1 MMDRILNNKWSIRI
15 IALLLAAILFTSV
28 NASNNSA
35 TSLSTTASSDTEVIE
50 NVPVKVYYDKTNL
63 YISGVPETVTV
74 TISGP
79 RSIVQSAKAQQ
90 DFTVYADLRNASI
103 GTQEVKLQ
111 VKDISDRL
119 KVKVDPVSVNV
130 NVQEKVTKKFSVDVE
145 LSKSVIADGY
155 QAGTPVVDP
164 KKVSITG
171 AKDTI
176 EQIAYVKATLE
187 SDGKHKSEFTDK
199 ATVSV
204 FDSNLNKL
212 DVEVSPQEVEVTVP
226 VEKVGKSVP
235 IKINQEGTPE
245 SDIEIS
251 SITPDK
257 SEVVVVGDDTVLDKI
272 KEIEIPMDVTK
283 IKADTVKEVT
293 VPVPTGAKSVQ
304 PTTIEVKIKTIK
316 KSEASGDTNS
326 TENNKEPESNDTT
339 TNDSEDTDTKESKVS
354 KSFSDMQ
361 VYMSGLKNTLDAQM
375 VTPANG
381 KVTVT
386 ITGEKKTVD
395 SIVAKDLSV
404 IANLSKGNAGDFSTP
419 LEVNGLPDNVAYE
432 VNPVSAD
439 FIIKEKEAQNT
450 VPSKN
455 T

>member
-1 MMDRILNNKWSIRI
+1 MDRILNNKWSIRI

-28 NASNNSA
+28 NASNKDT
-35 TSLSTTASSDTEVIE
+35 TSFSTTASSDTEVIE

-90 DFTVYADLRNASI
+90 DFTVYADLKNASI

-155 QAGTPVVDP
+155 QAGTPVIDP

-176 EQIAYVKATLE
+176 KQIAYVKATLE
-187 SDGKHKSEFTDK
+187 DDGKHKSEFTDK

-212 DVEVSPQEVEVTVP
+212 DVEVSPQEIEVTVP

-235 IKINQEGTPE
+235 VKIKQEGTPE

-251 SITPDK
+251 SMTPDK
-257 SEVVVVGDDTVLDKI
+257 SEVVVVGDDAVLDKI
-272 KEIEIPMDVTK
+272 KEIEIPIDVTK

-293 VPVPTGAKSVQ
+293 VPVPNGAKSVQ

-316 KSEASGDTNS
+316 KSEANSESNTSEDKKDTDSNKTATDDSGDS
-326 TENNKEPESNDTT
+326 
-339 TNDSEDTDTKESKVS
+339 DTDSKVS
-354 KSFSDMQ
+354 KSFSNMQ

-375 VTPANG
+375 ITPANG
-381 KVTVT
+381 KVSVT

-395 SIVAKDLSV
+395 RIAVKDLSV
-404 IANLSKGNAGDFSTP
+404 IANLSKGKAGELRVP
-419 LEVNGLPDNVAYE
+419 LELNGLPDNVAY
-432 VNPVSAD
+432 VINPTSAD
-439 FIIKEKEAQNT
+439 FIITEKEAQNT

>member
-28 NASNNSA
+28 HASNKDT
-35 TSLSTTASSDTEVIE
+35 TSFSTTSSSDSEVIE

-90 DFTVYADLRNASI
+90 DFTVYADLKNASI

-111 VKDISDRL
+111 VKDLSDRL
-119 KVKVDPVSVNV
+119 KVKIDPASVSV

-155 QAGTPVVDP
+155 QAGTPIIDP

-187 SDGKHKSEFTDK
+187 DDGNHKSEFTDK

-212 DVEVSPQEVEVTVP
+212 DVDVSPQEVEVTVP

-235 IKINQEGTPE
+235 VKIKQEGTPE

-251 SITPDK
+251 SMTPDK
-257 SEVVVVGDDTVLDKI
+257 SEVVVVGDDAVLDKI
-272 KEIEIPMDVTK
+272 KEIEIPIDVSK

-293 VPVPTGAKSVQ
+293 VPVPNGAKSVQ

-316 KSEASGDTNS
+316 KSEANTETNTSDNNKNDDTDSNDSTKDDSGD
-326 TENNKEPESNDTT
+326 NDT
-339 TNDSEDTDTKESKVS
+339 KIS
-354 KSFSDMQ
+354 KSFSNIQ
-361 VYMSGLKNTLDAQM
+361 VYMSGLKSTLDAQM
-375 VTPANG
+375 ITPANG
-381 KVTVT
+381 KVSVT
-386 ITGEKKTVD
+386 ITGEKKTID
-395 SIVAKDLSV
+395 GISAKDLSV
-404 IANLSKGNAGDFSTP
+404 IANLSKGKAGDYSIP
-419 LEVNGLPDNVAYE
+419 LELNGLPDNVAY
-432 VNPVSAD
+432 VINPTKAD
-439 FIIKEKEAQNT
+439 FILTEKEAQNS

>member
-28 NASNNSA
+28 NANNNNA
-35 TSLSTTASSDTEVIE
+35 TTFSTTSSSDTEVIE

-74 TISGP
+74 TLSGP

-90 DFTVYADLRNASI
+90 DFTVYADLKNASI
-103 GTQEVKLQ
+103 GTQEIKLQ
-111 VKDISDRL
+111 VKDVSDRL
-119 KVKVDPVSVNV
+119 KVKVNPATVNV

-155 QAGTPVVDP
+155 QAGTPIIDP

-187 SDGKHKSEFTDK
+187 SNGKHKSEFTDK

-235 IKINQEGTPE
+235 VKIKQEGSPE

-251 SITPDK
+251 SMTPDK
-257 SEVVVVGDDTVLDKI
+257 SEVVVVGDDAVLDKI
-272 KEIEIPMDVTK
+272 KEIEIPIDVTK
-283 IKADTVKEVT
+283 IKADTVKEIT
-293 VPVPTGAKSVQ
+293 VPIPTGAKSVQ

-316 KSEASGDTNS
+316 KSETSNGSTTSDNNQNTETN
-326 TENNKEPESNDTT
+326 NNDTT
-339 TNDSEDTDTKESKVS
+339 DDSEADDSKTS
-354 KSFSDMQ
+354 KSFSSMQ
-361 VYMSGLKNTLDAQM
+361 VYMSGLKNTFDAQM
-375 VTPANG
+375 ITPANG
-381 KVTVT
+381 KVSVT
-386 ITGEKKTVD
+386 ITGEKKVLEDIT
-395 SIVAKDLSV
+395 AKDLSV
-404 IANLSKGNAGDFSTP
+404 IANLSKSKAGNYSIP
-419 LEVNGLPDNVAYE
+419 LELNGLPDNVAY
-432 VNPVSAD
+432 VINPKKAD
-439 FIIKEKEAQNT
+439 FIITEKEAQNT
-450 VPSKN
+450 APSKN

>member
-1 MMDRILNNKWSIRI
+1 MDRILNNKWSIRI

-28 NASNNSA
+28 NANNNNA
-35 TSLSTTASSDTEVIE
+35 TTFSTTSSSDTEVIE

-74 TISGP
+74 TLSGP

-90 DFTVYADLRNASI
+90 DFTVYADLKNASI
-103 GTQEVKLQ
+103 GTQEVKLK
-111 VKDISDRL
+111 VKDASDRL
-119 KVKVDPVSVNV
+119 KVKINPATVNV

-145 LSKSVIADGY
+145 LSKSVVADGY
-155 QAGTPVVDP
+155 QAGTPIIDP

-187 SDGKHKSEFTDK
+187 NDGKHKSEFTDK

-212 DVEVSPQEVEVTVP
+212 DVDVSPQEVEVTVP

-235 IKINQEGTPE
+235 IKIKQEGTPE

-251 SITPDK
+251 SMTPDK
-257 SEVVVVGDDTVLDKI
+257 VEVVVVGDDTVLDKI
-272 KEIEIPMDVTK
+272 KEIEIPIDVTK

-304 PTTIEVKIKTIK
+304 PTTIEVKIKTVK
-316 KSEASGDTNS
+316 KSEATN
-326 TENNKEPESNDTT
+326 KTT
-339 TNDSEDTDTKESKVS
+339 TSKEENTTNPDENTTDDSEEKDTKIS
-354 KSFSDMQ
+354 KSFPNMQ
-361 VYMSGLKNTLDAQM
+361 VYMSGLKNTFVSQM

-381 KVTVT
+381 KVSVT
-386 ITGEKKTVD
+386 ITGEKKIVD
-395 SIVAKDLSV
+395 DIAVKDLSV
-404 IANLSKGNAGDFSTP
+404 IANLSKSKAGDYSVP
-419 LEVNGLPDNVAYE
+419 LELTGLPDNVAY
-432 VNPVSAD
+432 VINPTKAD
-439 FIIKEKEAQNT
+439 FIITEKEAQNT

>member
-28 NASNNSA
+28 NANNNNA
-35 TSLSTTASSDTEVIE
+35 TTFSTTSSSDTEVIE

-74 TISGP
+74 TLSGP

-90 DFTVYADLRNASI
+90 DFTVYADLKNASI
-103 GTQEVKLQ
+103 GTQEVKLK
-111 VKDISDRL
+111 VKDASDRL
-119 KVKVDPVSVNV
+119 KVKINPATVNV

-145 LSKSVIADGY
+145 LSKSVVADGY
-155 QAGTPVVDP
+155 QAGTPIIDP

-187 SDGKHKSEFTDK
+187 NDGKHKSEFTDK

-212 DVEVSPQEVEVTVP
+212 DVDVSPQEVEVTVP

-235 IKINQEGTPE
+235 IKIKQEGTPE

-251 SITPDK
+251 SMTPDK
-257 SEVVVVGDDTVLDKI
+257 VEVVVVGDDTVLDKI
-272 KEIEIPMDVTK
+272 KEIEIPIDVTK

-293 VPVPTGAKSVQ
+293 VPVPSGAKSVQ
-304 PTTIEVKIKTIK
+304 PTTIEVKIKTVK
-316 KSEASGDTNS
+316 KSEATN
-326 TENNKEPESNDTT
+326 KTT
-339 TNDSEDTDTKESKVS
+339 TSKEENTTNPDENTTDDSEEKDTKIS
-354 KSFSDMQ
+354 KSFPNMQ
-361 VYMSGLKNTLDAQM
+361 VYMSGLKNTFDSQM

-381 KVTVT
+381 KVSVT
-386 ITGEKKTVD
+386 ITGEKKIVD
-395 SIVAKDLSV
+395 DIAVKDLSV
-404 IANLSKGNAGDFSTP
+404 IANLSKSKAGDYSVP
-419 LEVNGLPDNVAYE
+419 LELTGLPDNVAY
-432 VNPVSAD
+432 VINPTKAD
-439 FIIKEKEAQNT
+439 FIITEKEAQNT

>member
-111 VKDISDRL
+111 VKDISDRIR
-119 KVKVDPVSVNV
+119 VKVDPVSVNV

-404 IANLSKGNAGDFSTP
+404 IANLSQGNAGDFSTP

>member
-28 NASNNSA
+28 NANNNNA
-35 TSLSTTASSDTEVIE
+35 TTFSTTSSSDTEVIE

-74 TISGP
+74 TLSGP

-90 DFTVYADLRNASI
+90 DFTVYADLKNASI
-103 GTQEVKLQ
+103 GTQEVKLK
-111 VKDISDRL
+111 VKDASDRL
-119 KVKVDPVSVNV
+119 KVKINPATVNV

-145 LSKSVIADGY
+145 LSKSVVADGY
-155 QAGTPVVDP
+155 QAGTPIIDP

-187 SDGKHKSEFTDK
+187 NDGKHKSEFTDK

-212 DVEVSPQEVEVTVP
+212 DVDVSPQEVEVTVP

-235 IKINQEGTPE
+235 IKIKQEGTPE

-251 SITPDK
+251 SMTPDK
-257 SEVVVVGDDTVLDKI
+257 VEVVVVGDDTVLDKI
-272 KEIEIPMDVTK
+272 KEIEIPIDVTK

-304 PTTIEVKIKTIK
+304 PTTIEVKIKTVK
-316 KSEASGDTNS
+316 KSEATN
-326 TENNKEPESNDTT
+326 KTT
-339 TNDSEDTDTKESKVS
+339 TSKEENTTNPDENTTDDSEEKDTKIS
-354 KSFSDMQ
+354 KSFPNMQ
-361 VYMSGLKNTLDAQM
+361 VYMSGLKNTFDSQM

-381 KVTVT
+381 KVSVT
-386 ITGEKKTVD
+386 ITGEKKIVD
-395 SIVAKDLSV
+395 DIAVKDLSV
-404 IANLSKGNAGDFSTP
+404 IANLSKSKAGDYSVP
-419 LEVNGLPDNVAYE
+419 LELTGLPDNVAY
-432 VNPVSAD
+432 VINPTKAD
-439 FIIKEKEAQNT
+439 FIITEKEAQNK

>member
-1 MMDRILNNKWSIRI
+1 MDRILNNKWSIRI

-28 NASNNSA
+28 NANNNNA
-35 TSLSTTASSDTEVIE
+35 TTFSTTSSSDTEVIE

-74 TISGP
+74 TLSGP

-90 DFTVYADLRNASI
+90 DFTVYADLKNASI
-103 GTQEVKLQ
+103 GTQEVKLK
-111 VKDISDRL
+111 VKDASDRL
-119 KVKVDPVSVNV
+119 KVKINPATVNV

-145 LSKSVIADGY
+145 LSKSVVADGY
-155 QAGTPVVDP
+155 QAGTPIIDP

-187 SDGKHKSEFTDK
+187 NDGKHKSEFTDK

-212 DVEVSPQEVEVTVP
+212 DVDVSPQEVEVTVP

-235 IKINQEGTPE
+235 IKIKQEGTPE

-251 SITPDK
+251 SMTPDK
-257 SEVVVVGDDTVLDKI
+257 VEVVVVGDDTVLDKI
-272 KEIEIPMDVTK
+272 KEIEIPIDVTK

-304 PTTIEVKIKTIK
+304 PTTIEVKIKTVK
-316 KSEASGDTNS
+316 KSEATN
-326 TENNKEPESNDTT
+326 KTT
-339 TNDSEDTDTKESKVS
+339 TSKEENTTSPDENTTDDSEEKDTKIS
-354 KSFSDMQ
+354 KSFPNMQ
-361 VYMSGLKNTLDAQM
+361 VYMSGLKNTFDSQM

-381 KVTVT
+381 KVSVT
-386 ITGEKKTVD
+386 ITGEKKIVD
-395 SIVAKDLSV
+395 DIAVKDLSV
-404 IANLSKGNAGDFSTP
+404 IANLSKCKAGDYSVP
-419 LEVNGLPDNVAYE
+419 LELTGLPDNVAY
-432 VNPVSAD
+432 VINPTKAD
-439 FIIKEKEAQNT
+439 FIITEKEAQNT

>member
-1 MMDRILNNKWSIRI
+1 MDRILNNKWSIRI

-28 NASNNSA
+28 NANNNNA
-35 TSLSTTASSDTEVIE
+35 TTFSTTSSSDTEVIE

-74 TISGP
+74 TLSGP

-90 DFTVYADLRNASI
+90 DFTVYADLKNASI
-103 GTQEVKLQ
+103 GTQEVKLK
-111 VKDISDRL
+111 VKDASDRL
-119 KVKVDPVSVNV
+119 KVKINPATVNV

-145 LSKSVIADGY
+145 LSKSVVADGY
-155 QAGTPVVDP
+155 QAGTPIIDP
-164 KKVSITG
+164 KKVTITG

-187 SDGKHKSEFTDK
+187 NDGKHKSEFTDK

-212 DVEVSPQEVEVTVP
+212 DVDVSPQEVEVTVP

-235 IKINQEGTPE
+235 IKIKQEGTPE

-251 SITPDK
+251 SMTPDK
-257 SEVVVVGDDTVLDKI
+257 VEIVVVGDDTVLDKI
-272 KEIEIPMDVTK
+272 KEIEIPIDVTK

-304 PTTIEVKIKTIK
+304 PTTIEVKIKTVK
-316 KSEASGDTNS
+316 KSEATN
-326 TENNKEPESNDTT
+326 KTT
-339 TNDSEDTDTKESKVS
+339 TSKEENTTSPDENTTDDSEEKDTKIS
-354 KSFSDMQ
+354 KSFPNMQ
-361 VYMSGLKNTLDAQM
+361 VYMSGLKNTFDSQM

-381 KVTVT
+381 KVSVT
-386 ITGEKKTVD
+386 ITGEKKIVD
-395 SIVAKDLSV
+395 DIAVKDLSV
-404 IANLSKGNAGDFSTP
+404 IANLSKSKAGDYSVP
-419 LEVNGLPDNVAYE
+419 LELTGLPDNVAY
-432 VNPVSAD
+432 VINPTKAD
-439 FIIKEKEAQNT
+439 FIITEKEAQNT

>member
-15 IALLLAAILFTSV
+15 IALVLAAILFTSV
-28 NASNNSA
+28 NANNNNA
-35 TSLSTTASSDTEVIE
+35 TSFSTTASSDSEVIE

-63 YISGVPETVTV
+63 YISGIPETVTV
-74 TISGP
+74 TLSGP

-90 DFTVYADLRNASI
+90 DFTVYADLKNASI

-111 VKDISDRL
+111 VKDVSDRL
-119 KVKVDPVSVNV
+119 KVKVNPATVTV

-155 QAGTPVVDP
+155 QAGTPIIDP

-187 SDGKHKSEFTDK
+187 NDGKHKSEFTDK

-212 DVEVSPQEVEVTVP
+212 DVEVNPQEVEVTVP

-235 IKINQEGTPE
+235 VKIKQEGTPE

-251 SITPDK
+251 SMTPDK
-257 SEVVVVGDDTVLDKI
+257 SEVVVVGDDAVLEKI
-272 KEIEIPMDVTK
+272 KEIEIPIDVSK

-304 PTTIEVKIKTIK
+304 PATIEVKIKTVK
-316 KSEASGDTNS
+316 KSEANNTTTSDNNQETDTSDENTDDNS
-326 TENNKEPESNDTT
+326 TKI
-339 TNDSEDTDTKESKVS
+339 S
-354 KSFSDMQ
+354 KSFSNMQ
-361 VYMSGLKNTLDAQM
+361 VYMSGLKNTFDAQM
-375 VTPANG
+375 ITPANG
-381 KVTVT
+381 KVSVT

-395 SIVAKDLSV
+395 GIAAKDLSV
-404 IANLSKGNAGDFSTP
+404 IANLSKSKAGNYSIP
-419 LEVNGLPDNVAYE
+419 LELNGLPDNVAY
-432 VNPVSAD
+432 VINPRRAD
-439 FIIKEKEAQNT
+439 FIITDKEASIQ
-450 VPSKN
+450 VPSKK

>member
-28 NASNNSA
+28 NANNNNA
-35 TSLSTTASSDTEVIE
+35 TTFSTTSSSDTEVIE

-74 TISGP
+74 TLSGP

-90 DFTVYADLRNASI
+90 DFTVYADLKNASI
-103 GTQEVKLQ
+103 GTQEVKLK
-111 VKDISDRL
+111 VKDASDRL
-119 KVKVDPVSVNV
+119 KVKINPATVNV

-145 LSKSVIADGY
+145 LSKSVVADGY
-155 QAGTPVVDP
+155 QAGTPIIDP

-187 SDGKHKSEFTDK
+187 NDGKHKSEFTDK

-212 DVEVSPQEVEVTVP
+212 DVDVSPQEVEVTVP

-235 IKINQEGTPE
+235 IKIKQEGTPE

-251 SITPDK
+251 SMTPDK
-257 SEVVVVGDDTVLDKI
+257 VEVVVVGDDTVLDKI
-272 KEIEIPMDVTK
+272 KEIEIPIDVTK

-304 PTTIEVKIKTIK
+304 PTTIEVKIKTVK
-316 KSEASGDTNS
+316 KSEATN
-326 TENNKEPESNDTT
+326 KTT
-339 TNDSEDTDTKESKVS
+339 TSKEENTTNPDENTTDDSEEKDTKIS
-354 KSFSDMQ
+354 KSFPNMQ
-361 VYMSGLKNTLDAQM
+361 VYMSGLKNTFVSQM

-381 KVTVT
+381 KVSVT
-386 ITGEKKTVD
+386 ITGEKKIVD
-395 SIVAKDLSV
+395 DIAVKDLSV
-404 IANLSKGNAGDFSTP
+404 IANLSKSKAGDYSVP
-419 LEVNGLPDNVAYE
+419 LELTGLPDNVAY
-432 VNPVSAD
+432 VINPTKAD
-439 FIIKEKEAQNT
+439 FIITEKEAQNT

>member
-15 IALLLAAILFTSV
+15 IALILAAILFTSV
-28 NASNNSA
+28 NANNNNA
-35 TSLSTTASSDTEVIE
+35 TSFSTTASSDSEVIE

-63 YISGVPETVTV
+63 YISGIPETVTV
-74 TISGP
+74 TLSGP

-90 DFTVYADLRNASI
+90 DFTVYADLKNASI

-111 VKDISDRL
+111 VKDVSDRL
-119 KVKVDPVSVNV
+119 KVKVNPATVTV

-145 LSKSVIADGY
+145 LSKSVVADGY
-155 QAGTPVVDP
+155 QAGTPIIDP

-187 SDGKHKSEFTDK
+187 NDGKHKSEFTDK

-212 DVEVSPQEVEVTVP
+212 DVEVNPQEVEVTVP

-235 IKINQEGTPE
+235 VKIKQEGTPE
-245 SDIEIS
+245 NDIEIS
-251 SITPDK
+251 SMTPDK
-257 SEVVVVGDDTVLDKI
+257 SEVVVVGDDAVLEKI
-272 KEIEIPMDVTK
+272 KEIEIPIDVSK

-304 PTTIEVKIKTIK
+304 PTTIEVKIKTVK
-316 KSEASGDTNS
+316 KSEANNTTSENNQGTDTSDENTDDNS
-326 TENNKEPESNDTT
+326 TKI
-339 TNDSEDTDTKESKVS
+339 S
-354 KSFSDMQ
+354 KSFSNMQ
-361 VYMSGLKNTLDAQM
+361 VYMSGLKNTFDAQM
-375 VTPANG
+375 ITPANG
-381 KVTVT
+381 KVSVT

-395 SIVAKDLSV
+395 GIAAKDLSV
-404 IANLSKGNAGDFSTP
+404 IANLSKSKAGNYSIP
-419 LEVNGLPDNVAYE
+419 LELNGLPDNVAY
-432 VNPVSAD
+432 VINPRRAD
-439 FIIKEKEAQNT
+439 FIITDKEASIQ
-450 VPSKN
+450 VPSKK

>member
-15 IALLLAAILFTSV
+15 IALVLAAILFTSV
-28 NASNNSA
+28 NANNNNA
-35 TSLSTTASSDTEVIE
+35 TSFSTTASSDSEVIE

-63 YISGVPETVTV
+63 YISGIPETVTV
-74 TISGP
+74 TLSGP

-90 DFTVYADLRNASI
+90 DFTVYADLKNASI

-111 VKDISDRL
+111 VKDVSDRL
-119 KVKVDPVSVNV
+119 KVKVNPATVTV

-145 LSKSVIADGY
+145 LSKSVVADGY
-155 QAGTPVVDP
+155 QAGTPIIDP

-187 SDGKHKSEFTDK
+187 NDGKHKSEFTDK

-212 DVEVSPQEVEVTVP
+212 DVEVNPQEVEVTVP

-235 IKINQEGTPE
+235 VKIKQEGTPE

-251 SITPDK
+251 SMTPDK
-257 SEVVVVGDDTVLDKI
+257 SEVVVVGDDAVLEKI
-272 KEIEIPMDVTK
+272 KEIEIPIDVSK

-304 PTTIEVKIKTIK
+304 PATIEVKIKTVK
-316 KSEASGDTNS
+316 KSEANNTTTSDNNQGTDTSDENTDDNS
-326 TENNKEPESNDTT
+326 TKI
-339 TNDSEDTDTKESKVS
+339 S
-354 KSFSDMQ
+354 KSFSNMQ
-361 VYMSGLKNTLDAQM
+361 VYMSGLKNTFDAQM
-375 VTPANG
+375 ITPANG
-381 KVTVT
+381 KVSVT

-395 SIVAKDLSV
+395 GIAAKDLSV
-404 IANLSKGNAGDFSTP
+404 IANLSKSKAGNYSIP
-419 LEVNGLPDNVAYE
+419 LELNGLPDNVAY
-432 VNPVSAD
+432 VINPRRAD
-439 FIIKEKEAQNT
+439 FIITDKEASIQ
-450 VPSKN
+450 VPSKK

>member
-1 MMDRILNNKWSIRI
+1 MDRILNNKWSIRI

-28 NASNNSA
+28 NANNNNA
-35 TSLSTTASSDTEVIE
+35 TTFSTTSSSDTEVIE

-74 TISGP
+74 TLSGP

-90 DFTVYADLRNASI
+90 DFTVYADLKNASI
-103 GTQEVKLQ
+103 GTQEVKLK
-111 VKDISDRL
+111 VKDASDRL
-119 KVKVDPVSVNV
+119 KVKINPATVNV

-145 LSKSVIADGY
+145 LSKSDVADGY
-155 QAGTPVVDP
+155 QAGTPIIDP

-187 SDGKHKSEFTDK
+187 NDGKHKSEFTDK

-212 DVEVSPQEVEVTVP
+212 DVDVSPQEVEVTVP

-235 IKINQEGTPE
+235 IKIKQEGTPE

-251 SITPDK
+251 SMTPDK
-257 SEVVVVGDDTVLDKI
+257 VEVVVVGDDTVLDKI
-272 KEIEIPMDVTK
+272 KEIEIPIDVTK

-304 PTTIEVKIKTIK
+304 PTTIEVKIKTVK
-316 KSEASGDTNS
+316 KSEATN
-326 TENNKEPESNDTT
+326 KTT
-339 TNDSEDTDTKESKVS
+339 TSKEENTTSPDENTTDDSEEKDTKIS
-354 KSFSDMQ
+354 KSFPNMQ
-361 VYMSGLKNTLDAQM
+361 VYMSGLKNTFDSQM

-381 KVTVT
+381 KVSVT
-386 ITGEKKTVD
+386 ITGEKKIVD
-395 SIVAKDLSV
+395 DIAVKDLSV
-404 IANLSKGNAGDFSTP
+404 IANLSKSKAGDYSVP
-419 LEVNGLPDNVAYE
+419 LELTGLPDNVAY
-432 VNPVSAD
+432 VINPTKAD
-439 FIIKEKEAQNT
+439 FIITEKEAQNT

>member
-28 NASNNSA
+28 HASNKDT
-35 TSLSTTASSDTEVIE
+35 TSFSTTSSSDSEVIE

-90 DFTVYADLRNASI
+90 DFTVYADLKNASI

-111 VKDISDRL
+111 VKDLSDRL
-119 KVKVDPVSVNV
+119 KVKIDPASVSV

-155 QAGTPVVDP
+155 QAGTPIIDP

-187 SDGKHKSEFTDK
+187 DDGNHKSEFTDK

-212 DVEVSPQEVEVTVP
+212 DVDVSPQEVEVTVP

-235 IKINQEGTPE
+235 IKIKQEGTPE

-251 SITPDK
+251 SMTPDK
-257 SEVVVVGDDTVLDKI
+257 SEVVVVGDDAVLDKI
-272 KEIEIPMDVTK
+272 KEIEIPIDVSK

-293 VPVPTGAKSVQ
+293 VPVPNGAKSVQ

-316 KSEASGDTNS
+316 KSEANTETNTSDNNKNDDTDSDDSTKDDSGD
-326 TENNKEPESNDTT
+326 NDT
-339 TNDSEDTDTKESKVS
+339 KIS
-354 KSFSDMQ
+354 KSFSNIQ
-361 VYMSGLKNTLDAQM
+361 VYMSGLKSTLDAQII
-375 VTPANG
+375 TPANG
-381 KVTVT
+381 KVSVT
-386 ITGEKKTVD
+386 ITGEKKTID
-395 SIVAKDLSV
+395 GISAKDLSV
-404 IANLSKGNAGDFSTP
+404 IANLSKGKAGDYSIP
-419 LEVNGLPDNVAYE
+419 LELNGLPENVAY
-432 VNPVSAD
+432 VINPTNAD
-439 FIIKEKEAQNT
+439 FILTEKEAQNS

>member
-28 NASNNSA
+28 HASNKDT
-35 TSLSTTASSDTEVIE
+35 TSFSTTSSSDSEVIE

-90 DFTVYADLRNASI
+90 DFTVYADLKNASI

-111 VKDISDRL
+111 VKDLSDRL
-119 KVKVDPVSVNV
+119 KVKIDPASVSV

-155 QAGTPVVDP
+155 QAGTPIIDP

-187 SDGKHKSEFTDK
+187 DDGNHKSEFTDK

-212 DVEVSPQEVEVTVP
+212 DVDVSPQEVEVTVP

-235 IKINQEGTPE
+235 VKIKQEGTPE

-251 SITPDK
+251 SMTPDK
-257 SEVVVVGDDTVLDKI
+257 SEVVVVGDDAVLDKI
-272 KEIEIPMDVTK
+272 KEIEIPIDVSK

-293 VPVPTGAKSVQ
+293 VPVPNGAKSVQ

-316 KSEASGDTNS
+316 KSEANTETNTSDNNKNDDTNS
-326 TENNKEPESNDTT
+326 NDSTKDDSGDNDT
-339 TNDSEDTDTKESKVS
+339 KIS
-354 KSFSDMQ
+354 KSFSNIQ
-361 VYMSGLKNTLDAQM
+361 VYMSGLKSTLDAQM
-375 VTPANG
+375 ITPANG
-381 KVTVT
+381 KVSVT
-386 ITGEKKTVD
+386 ITGEKKTID
-395 SIVAKDLSV
+395 GISAKDLSV
-404 IANLSKGNAGDFSTP
+404 IANLSKGKAGDYSIP
-419 LEVNGLPDNVAYE
+419 LELNGLPDNVAY
-432 VNPVSAD
+432 VINPTNAD
-439 FIIKEKEAQNT
+439 FILTEKEAQNS

>member
-15 IALLLAAILFTSV
+15 IALVLAAILFTSV
-28 NASNNSA
+28 NANNNNA
-35 TSLSTTASSDTEVIE
+35 TSFSTTASSDSEVIE

-63 YISGVPETVTV
+63 YISGIPETVTV
-74 TISGP
+74 TLSGP

-90 DFTVYADLRNASI
+90 DFTVYADLKNASI

-111 VKDISDRL
+111 VKDVSDRL
-119 KVKVDPVSVNV
+119 KVKVNPATVTV

-155 QAGTPVVDP
+155 QAGTPIIDP

-187 SDGKHKSEFTDK
+187 NDGKHKSEFTDK

-212 DVEVSPQEVEVTVP
+212 DVEVNPQEVEVTVP

-235 IKINQEGTPE
+235 VKIKQEGTPE

-251 SITPDK
+251 SMTPDK
-257 SEVVVVGDDTVLDKI
+257 SEVVVVGDDAVLEKI
-272 KEIEIPMDVTK
+272 KEIEIPIDVSK

-304 PTTIEVKIKTIK
+304 PATIEVKIKTVK
-316 KSEASGDTNS
+316 KSEANNTTTSDNNQGTDTSDENTDDNS
-326 TENNKEPESNDTT
+326 TKI
-339 TNDSEDTDTKESKVS
+339 S
-354 KSFSDMQ
+354 KSFSNMQ
-361 VYMSGLKNTLDAQM
+361 VYMSGLKNTFDAQM
-375 VTPANG
+375 ITPANG
-381 KVTVT
+381 KVSVT

-395 SIVAKDLSV
+395 GIAAKDLSV
-404 IANLSKGNAGDFSTP
+404 IANLSKSKAGNYSIP
-419 LEVNGLPDNVAYE
+419 LELNGLPDNVAY
-432 VNPVSAD
+432 VINPRRAD
-439 FIIKEKEAQNT
+439 FIITDKEASIQ
-450 VPSKN
+450 VPSKK

>member
-1 MMDRILNNKWSIRI
+1 MDRILNNKWSIRI

-28 NASNNSA
+28 NANNNNA
-35 TSLSTTASSDTEVIE
+35 TTFSTTSSSDTEVIE

-74 TISGP
+74 TLSGP

-90 DFTVYADLRNASI
+90 DFTVYADLKNASI
-103 GTQEVKLQ
+103 GTQEVKLK
-111 VKDISDRL
+111 VKDASDRL
-119 KVKVDPVSVNV
+119 KVKINPATVNV

-145 LSKSVIADGY
+145 LSKSVVADGY
-155 QAGTPVVDP
+155 QAGTPIIDP

-187 SDGKHKSEFTDK
+187 NDGKHKSEFTDK

-212 DVEVSPQEVEVTVP
+212 DVDVSPQEVEVTVP

-235 IKINQEGTPE
+235 IKIKQEGTPE

-251 SITPDK
+251 SMTPDK
-257 SEVVVVGDDTVLDKI
+257 VEVVVVGDDTVLDKI
-272 KEIEIPMDVTK
+272 KEIEIPIDVTK

-304 PTTIEVKIKTIK
+304 PTTIEVKIKTVK
-316 KSEASGDTNS
+316 KSEATN
-326 TENNKEPESNDTT
+326 KTT
-339 TNDSEDTDTKESKVS
+339 TSKEENTTNPDENTTDDSEEKDTKIS
-354 KSFSDMQ
+354 KSFPNMQ
-361 VYMSGLKNTLDAQM
+361 VYMSGLKNTFDSQM

-381 KVTVT
+381 KVSVT
-386 ITGEKKTVD
+386 ITGEKKIVD
-395 SIVAKDLSV
+395 DIAVKDLSV
-404 IANLSKGNAGDFSTP
+404 IANLSKSKAGDYSVP
-419 LEVNGLPDNVAYE
+419 LELTGLPDNVAY
-432 VNPVSAD
+432 VINPAKAD
-439 FIIKEKEAQNT
+439 FIITEKEAQNT

>member
-28 NASNNSA
+28 NANNNNA
-35 TSLSTTASSDTEVIE
+35 TTFSTTSSSDTEVIE

-74 TISGP
+74 TLSGP

-90 DFTVYADLRNASI
+90 DFTVYADLKNASI
-103 GTQEVKLQ
+103 GTQEVKLK
-111 VKDISDRL
+111 VKDASDRL
-119 KVKVDPVSVNV
+119 KVKINPATVNV

-145 LSKSVIADGY
+145 LSKSVVADGY
-155 QAGTPVVDP
+155 QAGTPIIDP

-187 SDGKHKSEFTDK
+187 NDGKHKSEFTDK

-212 DVEVSPQEVEVTVP
+212 DVDVSPQEVEVTVP

-235 IKINQEGTPE
+235 IKIKQEGTPE

-251 SITPDK
+251 SMTPDK
-257 SEVVVVGDDTVLDKI
+257 VEVVVVGDDTVLDKI
-272 KEIEIPMDVTK
+272 KEIEIPIDVTK

-304 PTTIEVKIKTIK
+304 PTTIEVKIKTVK
-316 KSEASGDTNS
+316 KSEATN
-326 TENNKEPESNDTT
+326 KTT
-339 TNDSEDTDTKESKVS
+339 TSKEENTTNPDENTTDDSEEKDTKIS
-354 KSFSDMQ
+354 KSFPNMQ
-361 VYMSGLKNTLDAQM
+361 VYMSGLKNTFDSQM

-381 KVTVT
+381 KVSVT
-386 ITGEKKTVD
+386 ITGEKKIVD
-395 SIVAKDLSV
+395 DIAVKDLSV
-404 IANLSKGNAGDFSTP
+404 IANLSKSKAGDYSVP
-419 LEVNGLPDNVAYE
+419 LELTGLPDNVAY
-432 VNPVSAD
+432 VINPTKAD
-439 FIIKEKEAQNT
+439 FIITEKEAQNT
-450 VPSKN
+450 IPSKN

>member
-28 NASNNSA
+28 NANNNNA
-35 TSLSTTASSDTEVIE
+35 TTFSTTSSSDTEVIE

-74 TISGP
+74 TLSGP

-90 DFTVYADLRNASI
+90 DFTVYADLKNASI
-103 GTQEVKLQ
+103 GTQEVKLK
-111 VKDISDRL
+111 VKDASDRL
-119 KVKVDPVSVNV
+119 KVKINPATVNV

-145 LSKSVIADGY
+145 LSKSVVADGY
-155 QAGTPVVDP
+155 QAGTPIIDP

-187 SDGKHKSEFTDK
+187 NDGKHKSEFTDK

-212 DVEVSPQEVEVTVP
+212 DVDVSPQEVEVTVP

-235 IKINQEGTPE
+235 IKIKQEGTPE

-251 SITPDK
+251 SMTLDK
-257 SEVVVVGDDTVLDKI
+257 VEVVVVGDDTVLDKI
-272 KEIEIPMDVTK
+272 KEIEIPIDVTK

-304 PTTIEVKIKTIK
+304 PTTIEVKIKTVK
-316 KSEASGDTNS
+316 KSEATN
-326 TENNKEPESNDTT
+326 KTT
-339 TNDSEDTDTKESKVS
+339 TSKEENTTSPDENTTDDSEEKDTKIS
-354 KSFSDMQ
+354 KSFPNMQ
-361 VYMSGLKNTLDAQM
+361 VYMSGLKNTFDSQM

-381 KVTVT
+381 KVSVT
-386 ITGEKKTVD
+386 ITGEKKIVD
-395 SIVAKDLSV
+395 DIAVKDLSV
-404 IANLSKGNAGDFSTP
+404 IANLSKSKAGDYSVP
-419 LEVNGLPDNVAYE
+419 LELTGLPDNVAY
-432 VNPVSAD
+432 VINPTKAD
-439 FIIKEKEAQNT
+439 FIITEKEAQNT

>member
-15 IALLLAAILFTSV
+15 IALILAAILFTSV
-28 NASNNSA
+28 NANNNNA
-35 TSLSTTASSDTEVIE
+35 TSFSTTASSDSEVIE

-63 YISGVPETVTV
+63 YISGIPETVTV
-74 TISGP
+74 TLSGP

-90 DFTVYADLRNASI
+90 DFTVYADLKNASI

-111 VKDISDRL
+111 VKDVSDRL
-119 KVKVDPVSVNV
+119 KVKVNPATVTV

-155 QAGTPVVDP
+155 QAGTPIIDP

-187 SDGKHKSEFTDK
+187 NDGKHKSEFTDK

-212 DVEVSPQEVEVTVP
+212 DVEVNPQEVEVTVP

-235 IKINQEGTPE
+235 VKIKQEGTPE
-245 SDIEIS
+245 NDIEIS
-251 SITPDK
+251 SMTPDK
-257 SEVVVVGDDTVLDKI
+257 SEVVVVGDDAVLEKI
-272 KEIEIPMDVTK
+272 KEIEIPIDVSK

-304 PTTIEVKIKTIK
+304 PTTIEVKIKTVK
-316 KSEASGDTNS
+316 KSEANNNTTSDNNQGTDTSDENTDDNS
-326 TENNKEPESNDTT
+326 TKI
-339 TNDSEDTDTKESKVS
+339 S
-354 KSFSDMQ
+354 KSFSSMQ
-361 VYMSGLKNTLDAQM
+361 VYMSGLKNTFDAQM
-375 VTPANG
+375 ITPANG
-381 KVTVT
+381 KVSVT

-395 SIVAKDLSV
+395 GIAAKDLSV
-404 IANLSKGNAGDFSTP
+404 IANLSKSKAGNYSIP
-419 LEVNGLPDNVAYE
+419 LELNGLPDNVAY
-432 VNPVSAD
+432 VINPRRAD
-439 FIIKEKEAQNT
+439 FIITDKEASIQ
-450 VPSKN
+450 VPSKK

>member
-1 MMDRILNNKWSIRI
+1 MDRILNNKWSIRI
-15 IALLLAAILFTSV
+15 IALILAAILFTSV
-28 NASNNSA
+28 NANNNNA
-35 TSLSTTASSDTEVIE
+35 TSFSTTASSDSEVIE

-63 YISGVPETVTV
+63 YISGIPETVTV
-74 TISGP
+74 TLSGP

-90 DFTVYADLRNASI
+90 DFTVYADLKNASI

-111 VKDISDRL
+111 VKDVSDRL
-119 KVKVDPVSVNV
+119 KVKVNPATVTV

-155 QAGTPVVDP
+155 QAGTPIIDP

-187 SDGKHKSEFTDK
+187 NDGKHKSEFTDK

-212 DVEVSPQEVEVTVP
+212 DVEVNPQEVEVTVP

-235 IKINQEGTPE
+235 VKIKQEGTPE
-245 SDIEIS
+245 NDIEIS
-251 SITPDK
+251 SMTPDK
-257 SEVVVVGDDTVLDKI
+257 SEVVVVGDDAVLEKI
-272 KEIEIPMDVTK
+272 KEIEIPIDVSK

-304 PTTIEVKIKTIK
+304 PTTIEVKIKTVK
-316 KSEASGDTNS
+316 KSEANNNTTSDNNQGTDTSDENTDDNS
-326 TENNKEPESNDTT
+326 TKI
-339 TNDSEDTDTKESKVS
+339 S
-354 KSFSDMQ
+354 KSFSSMQ
-361 VYMSGLKNTLDAQM
+361 VYMSGLKNTFDAQM
-375 VTPANG
+375 ITPANG
-381 KVTVT
+381 KVSVT

-395 SIVAKDLSV
+395 GIAAKDLSV
-404 IANLSKGNAGDFSTP
+404 IANLSKSKAGNYSIP
-419 LEVNGLPDNVAYE
+419 LELNGLPDNVAY
-432 VNPVSAD
+432 VINPRRAD
-439 FIIKEKEAQNT
+439 FIITDKEASIQ
-450 VPSKN
+450 VPSKK

>member
-1 MMDRILNNKWSIRI
+1 MDRILNNKWSIRI

-28 NASNNSA
+28 HASNKDT
-35 TSLSTTASSDTEVIE
+35 TSFSTTSSSDSEVIE

-90 DFTVYADLRNASI
+90 DFTVYADLKNASI

-111 VKDISDRL
+111 VKDLSDRL
-119 KVKVDPVSVNV
+119 KVKIDPASVSV

-155 QAGTPVVDP
+155 QAGTPIIDP

-187 SDGKHKSEFTDK
+187 DDGNHKSEFTDK

-212 DVEVSPQEVEVTVP
+212 DVDVSPQEVEVTVP

-235 IKINQEGTPE
+235 IKIKQEGTPE

-251 SITPDK
+251 SMTPDK
-257 SEVVVVGDDTVLDKI
+257 SEVVVVGDDAVLDKI
-272 KEIEIPMDVTK
+272 KEIEIPIDVSK

-293 VPVPTGAKSVQ
+293 VPVPNGAKSVQ

-316 KSEASGDTNS
+316 KSEANTETNTSDNNKNDDTDSDDSTKDDSGD
-326 TENNKEPESNDTT
+326 NDT
-339 TNDSEDTDTKESKVS
+339 KIS
-354 KSFSDMQ
+354 KSFSNIQ
-361 VYMSGLKNTLDAQM
+361 VYMSGLKSTLDAQM
-375 VTPANG
+375 ITPANG
-381 KVTVT
+381 KVSVT
-386 ITGEKKTVD
+386 ITGEKKTID
-395 SIVAKDLSV
+395 GISAKDLSV
-404 IANLSKGNAGDFSTP
+404 IANLSKGKAGDYSIP
-419 LEVNGLPDNVAYE
+419 LELNGLPDNVAY
-432 VNPVSAD
+432 VINPTNAD
-439 FIIKEKEAQNT
+439 FILTEKEAQNS